1 MIKKTI
7 LTFIFIALLISIL
20 NVTAFAYTGAA
31 FVATDSLAVFDGPSW
46 DCIWIDSLARW
57 TNVNIDEDAGYGWY
71 KISYN
76 GKTGYVAGYYLLF
89 GSVEIAKEEPIEE
102 KIEMAAPPPP
112 ATTTETPT
120 NSVSRQDIINTAKQY
135 LGVSYRW
142 GGESVESGFDCS
154 GLIYIVY
161 KQHDIKIHRI
171 AQDMLQDGKE
181 VSLDNLKLG
190 DILFFGDSIYNIR
203 HVGLYTGD
211 GLMIHSSWGETV
223 KIDRIS
229 DIQGMSLITARRII

>member
-1 MIKKTI
+1 MKVKHIVLFLLVFSLI
-7 LTFIFIALLISIL
+7 LTIP
-20 NVTAFAYTGAA
+20 AFAYTGAA

-102 KIEMAAPPPP
+102 KIELEAPAPS
-112 ATTTETPT
+112 TTTTT
-120 NSVSRQDIINTAKQY
+120 KKVTGQDIISTAKQY
-135 LGVSYRW
+135 LGISYRW
-142 GGESVESGFDCS
+142 GGESAENGFDCS
-154 GLIYIVY
+154 GLIYMVY
-161 KQHDIKIHRI
+161 KQHNIKINRV

-181 VSLDNLKLG
+181 VNLNNLQLG
-190 DILFFGDSIYNIR
+190 DILFFGSSIYNIR
-203 HVGLYTGD
+203 HVGLYAGD

-223 KIDRIS
+223 KVDRIS
-229 DIQGMSLITARRII
+229 DIQGMSLITAHRIL